1 MELTVRA
8 ARPQDDAAGLLYES
22 ARPYYDAYAGDEA
35 RARALLAAVYPRTG
49 HAASFEVCLLAEADG
64 ALAGV
69 LAGYPV
75 RDGDRLARRFV
86 ALTAPRL
93 PPWRWPGLVRH
104 LRAAER
110 VSPRPP
116 AGAWYV
122 DALAVAPGWR
132 RRGVAGRLLA
142 EAEATADRAGLRGV
156 AVDTGLA
163 NAPARALYEGYGFR
177 EREVRRAPDDGT
189 ARAVGGLGFVA
200 YFKPRGG
207 GPSPR

>member
-8 ARPQDDAAGLLYES
+8 ARPHDDAAGLLYES

-35 RARALLAAVYPRTG
+35 RARALLKAVYPRAG
-49 HAASFEVCLLAEADG
+49 HAASFEVCLLAESDG
-64 ALAGV
+64 AVAGV

-75 RDGDRLARRFV
+75 GDGDRLARRFV

-93 PPWRWPGLVRH
+93 PPWRWPGVVRH

-122 DALAVAPGWR
+122 DALAGGPPGL
-132 RRGVAGRLLA
+132 GP
-142 EAEATADRAGLRGV
+142 
-156 AVDTGLA
+156 GLA
-163 NAPARALYEGYGFR
+163 PRPFPQALRPPARAR
-177 EREVRRAPDDGT
+177 PRRPGAPPRPPQPR
-189 ARAVGGLGFVA
+189 AR
-200 YFKPRGG
+200 
-207 GPSPR
+207 

>member
-8 ARPQDDAAGLLYES
+8 ARPQDEAAGLLYES
-22 ARPYYDAYAGDEA
+22 AQPYYDAYAGDGA
-35 RARALLAAVYPRTG
+35 RARALLEAVYPRAG

-64 ALAGV
+64 AMAGV

-93 PPWRWPGLVRH
+93 PPWQWPGLLRH

-116 AGAWYV
+116 AGAFYV

-132 RRGVAGRLLA
+132 RKGVARRLLE
-142 EAEATADRAGLRGV
+142 EAEAAAARAGLRGV

-163 NAPARALYEGYGFR
+163 NAPARALYAACGFQ
-177 EREVRRAPDDGT
+177 ERDVRRAPDDGT
-189 ARAVGGLGFVA
+189 ARAVGGSGFVA
-200 YFKPRGG
+200 YFKASGSAAR
-207 GPSPR
+207 R

>member
-64 ALAGV
+64 AVAGV

-75 RDGDRLARRFV
+75 RESDRLARRFV

-122 DALAVAPGWR
+122 DALAVTPGWR
-132 RRGVAGRLLA
+132 RHGVARRLLA
-142 EAEATADRAGLRGV
+142 ESEAIAARAGLRGV

-163 NAPARALYEGYGFR
+163 NEPARALYEAYGFS
-177 EREVRRAPDDGT
+177 ERELRHAPDDGT
-189 ARAVGGLGFVA
+189 ARAVGGSGFVA
-200 YFKPRGG
+200 YFKPSG
-207 GPSPR
+207 